1 MALYRHRNYFFRT
14 YRATLHACRLV
25 WPPWT
30 SFPLPAHRANVC
42 DLCGQGFCTPRPAQ
56 PSISLSCECEY
67 LPLVGYFVMW
77 ARVITGVS
85 LETFKRKTLRSCTEG
100 VLRPSITITLVL
112 KQTPSHSNTACL
124 NPVFLSPNVYFS
136 PSTLLRWYHQL
147 GQRKRFSF
155 HPVLYHRIIR
165 NAVAFTNRR
174 R

>member
-1 MALYRHRNYFFRT
+1 MWT
-14 YRATLHACRLV
+14 GVLH
-25 WPPWT
+25 
-30 SFPLPAHRANVC
+30 
-42 DLCGQGFCTPRPAQ
+42 PRPAQ

-85 LETFKRKTLRSCTEG
+85 LETFKIKTLRSCTEG
-100 VLRPSITITLVL
+100 VLRPSITITRVL
-112 KQTPSHSNTACL
+112 KQTPLSFKYSMFESRLSFTQRLFFSVHTA
-124 NPVFLSPNVYFS
+124 SMISSAGTFS
-136 PSTLLRWYHQL
+136 PE
-147 GQRKRFSF
+147 QRKRFSF